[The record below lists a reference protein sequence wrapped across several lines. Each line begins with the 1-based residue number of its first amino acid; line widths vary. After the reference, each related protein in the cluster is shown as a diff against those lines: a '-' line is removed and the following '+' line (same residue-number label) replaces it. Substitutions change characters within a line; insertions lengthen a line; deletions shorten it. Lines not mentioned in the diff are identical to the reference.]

1 MNTQLKKLMLVTIT
15 ILLLA
20 ACGLFEPTSVP
31 TEVPASTAK
40 PVVISE
46 IIENTPT
53 TVPSDES
60 APENFSQYIGLSYPP
75 FPAGLSQDFSM
86 LIQNKD
92 GYGLSLVSD
101 GAIKMLWLN
110 KITQYDTDGN
120 PYWEVKDVLELSNVE
135 AGLTLIPDGCLL
147 NGVPESEIFAAA
159 RNGVVVLAWRANTSL
174 DRFEVM
180 ATDGIRCNSDK
191 AMSLE

>member
-1 MNTQLKKLMLVTIT
+1 MHKQMNQ
-15 ILLLA
+15 LLLVVFTVLLFS
-20 ACGLFEPTSVP
+20 ACGPVEAIPAPTEAPELMVTEYPTDVP
-31 TEVPASTAK
+31 TAVP
-40 PVVISE
+40 VE
-46 IIENTPT
+46 G
-53 TVPSDES
+53 S
-60 APENFSQYIGLSYPP
+60 APESFSSYIGLSYPP
-75 FPAGLSQDFSM
+75 FPASLTQDLSM

-147 NGVPESEIFAAA
+147 NGVPESEIFVAA